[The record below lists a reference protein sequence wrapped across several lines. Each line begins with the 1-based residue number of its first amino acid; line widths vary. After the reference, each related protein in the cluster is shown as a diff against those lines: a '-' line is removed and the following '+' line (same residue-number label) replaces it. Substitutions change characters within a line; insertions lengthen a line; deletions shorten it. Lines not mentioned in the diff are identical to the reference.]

1 MNADDIIAHTLAGDI
16 HCPLCVVQTMI
27 ARRELSPAARDGD
40 AAAAPDQHAGANAID
55 RDDERS
61 FDSWD
66 IPNIAFASEVQ
77 DSDVCGACAELI
89 I

>member
-1 MNADDIIAHTLAGDI
+1 MNADAVLY
-16 HCPLCVVQTMI
+16 QY
-27 ARRELSPAARDGD
+27 
-40 AAAAPDQHAGANAID
+40 QHAGATAID

-66 IPNIAFASEVQ
+66 IPNIAFANEVQ
-77 DSDVCGACAELI
+77 DSDACGACAELI